1 MTKALFLAAA
11 LSTLAGAA
19 LAGDA
24 TGVWMRSDGTSKVRI
39 SNCGGALCGAISW
52 LKDPEG
58 SKGKVGQR
66 VFFDMQPDGANAWAG
81 KAFNPE
87 DGKTYTGK
95 MSLSGDSLTTK
106 GCALGGLIC
115 KSVSWRR
122 SN

>member
-1 MTKALFLAAA
+1 MTKAMLLAAA
-11 LSTLAGAA
+11 LSALAGAA
-19 LAGDA
+19 TAAEA
-24 TGVWMRSDGTSKVRI
+24 TGNWMRSDGAAKVRI
-39 SNCGGALCGAISW
+39 SPCGDALCGSISW
-52 LKDPEG
+52 LKDPEE
-58 SKGKVGQR
+58 SKGRVGQR
-66 VFFDMQPDGANAWAG
+66 VFFDMKPDGANAWAG

>member
-1 MTKALFLAAA
+1 MTKAVMLAAA
-11 LSTLAGAA
+11 LCIVAGTARAA
-19 LAGDA
+19 DA

-39 SNCGGALCGAISW
+39 SKCGDALCGSISW
-52 LKDPEG
+52 LKNPEE

-66 VFFDMQPDGANAWAG
+66 VFFDMQPDGGDAWAG

-106 GCALGGLIC
+106 GCALGGLVC
-115 KSVSWRR
+115 KSVTWRR

>member
-1 MTKALFLAAA
+1 MTKSLFLAAV
-11 LSTLAGAA
+11 LSSVAGAA
-19 LAGDA
+19 LAADA
-24 TGVWMRSDGTSKVRI
+24 TGVWMRADGTSKVRI
-39 SNCGGALCGAISW
+39 SNCGGALCGSISW
-52 LKDPEG
+52 LKDPANA
-58 SKGKVGQR
+58 KGKVGQR